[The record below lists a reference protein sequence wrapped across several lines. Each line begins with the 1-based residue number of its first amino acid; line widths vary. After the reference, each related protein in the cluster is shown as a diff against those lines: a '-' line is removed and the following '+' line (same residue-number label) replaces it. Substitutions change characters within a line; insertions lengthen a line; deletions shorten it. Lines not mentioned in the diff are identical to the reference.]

1 MTAALAPY
9 CQSYRSKIKS
19 SNFCLDFGQRIRRA
33 QVGNEQKVKAI
44 YVTKPTCHVTLKKVV
59 SMSITKKR
67 VLENVNLVVYLP
79 LSHAPNKKIMSQG
92 ILITASKVATPF
104 KSELLSA
111 LASPRFSSR
120 PPHLVGILAT
130 KKEDAR
136 TYAEFT
142 KKACE
147 TLGITY
153 ELRLVGEA
161 REGMDGEGVGIEV
174 EEAIL
179 EVCRTRFF
187 SSSLL
192 LVGRRDGELTLR
204 RKQKGQRRS

>member
-1 MTAALAPY
+1 
-9 CQSYRSKIKS
+9 
-19 SNFCLDFGQRIRRA
+19 
-33 QVGNEQKVKAI
+33 
-44 YVTKPTCHVTLKKVV
+44 
-59 SMSITKKR
+59 
-67 VLENVNLVVYLP
+67 
-79 LSHAPNKKIMSQG
+79 MSQG

-179 EVCRTRFF
+179 EVCHKRFLHF
-187 SSSLL
+187 FPPFFGSWGDEMES
-192 LVGRRDGELTLR
+192 
-204 RKQKGQRRS
+204 

>member
-1 MTAALAPY
+1 
-9 CQSYRSKIKS
+9 
-19 SNFCLDFGQRIRRA
+19 
-33 QVGNEQKVKAI
+33 
-44 YVTKPTCHVTLKKVV
+44 
-59 SMSITKKR
+59 
-67 VLENVNLVVYLP
+67 
-79 LSHAPNKKIMSQG
+79 MSQG

-187 SSSLL
+187 FF
-192 LVGRRDGELTLR
+192 VARGETRWRADLETKTKRPTKILMWTA
-204 RKQKGQRRS
+204 

>member
-1 MTAALAPY
+1 
-9 CQSYRSKIKS
+9 
-19 SNFCLDFGQRIRRA
+19 
-33 QVGNEQKVKAI
+33 
-44 YVTKPTCHVTLKKVV
+44 
-59 SMSITKKR
+59 MSITKKR

-187 SSSLL
+187 LL
-192 LVGRRDGELTLR
+192 LLCCCGGTRWRADLETKTKRPTKILMWTA
-204 RKQKGQRRS
+204 

>member
-1 MTAALAPY
+1 
-9 CQSYRSKIKS
+9 
-19 SNFCLDFGQRIRRA
+19 
-33 QVGNEQKVKAI
+33 
-44 YVTKPTCHVTLKKVV
+44 
-59 SMSITKKR
+59 
-67 VLENVNLVVYLP
+67 
-79 LSHAPNKKIMSQG
+79 MSQG

-179 EVCRTRFF
+179 EVCRTLFF
-187 SSSLL
+187 FF
-192 LVGRRDGELTLR
+192 VARGETRWRADLETKTKRPTKILMWTA
-204 RKQKGQRRS
+204 

>member
-1 MTAALAPY
+1 M
-9 CQSYRSKIKS
+9 
-19 SNFCLDFGQRIRRA
+19 
-33 QVGNEQKVKAI
+33 GNEQKIKAI

-142 KKACE
+142 KEACE

-192 LVGRRDGELTLR
+192 LVGRRDGELILR

>member
-1 MTAALAPY
+1 
-9 CQSYRSKIKS
+9 
-19 SNFCLDFGQRIRRA
+19 
-33 QVGNEQKVKAI
+33 
-44 YVTKPTCHVTLKKVV
+44 
-59 SMSITKKR
+59 
-67 VLENVNLVVYLP
+67 
-79 LSHAPNKKIMSQG
+79 MSQG

-161 REGMDGEGVGIEV
+161 RKGMDGEGVGIEV

-187 SSSLL
+187 SFFFF
-192 LVGRRDGELTLR
+192 VAHGETRWKADLETKTKRPTKILMWTA
-204 RKQKGQRRS
+204 